1 MVALMLIT
9 VISLSVTVY
18 TLLSNKDKEVLV
30 PDYAKP
36 EIEKNAELFGSQEAE
51 MTEQPEKGSGNVDIV
66 YKKDMSVEL
75 SKNIVSLLVGTPK
88 TSNHDILIQVL
99 IDDLLISESGMIKA
113 GNQVEELSLRENI
126 GERLVSGK
134 YEGMIR
140 VYFYDCISYEKS
152 LVDVTIPVVI
162 TVNE

>member
-1 MVALMLIT
+1 MQ
-9 VISLSVTVY
+9 SR
-18 TLLSNKDKEVLV
+18 
-30 PDYAKP
+30 
-36 EIEKNAELFGSQEAE
+36 
-51 MTEQPEKGSGNVDIV
+51 KG
-66 YKKDMSVEL
+66 
-75 SKNIVSLLVGTPK
+75 LLVGNPK

-126 GERLVSGK
+126 GERLISGK
-134 YEGMIR
+134 YEGIIR
-140 VYFYDCISYEKS
+140 VYFYDCISSEKS